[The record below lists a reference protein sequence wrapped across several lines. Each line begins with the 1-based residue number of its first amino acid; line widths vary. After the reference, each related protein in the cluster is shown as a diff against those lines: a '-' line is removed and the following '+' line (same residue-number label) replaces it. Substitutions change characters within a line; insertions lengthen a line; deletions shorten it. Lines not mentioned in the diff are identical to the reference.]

1 MFEIGRPR
9 PGGGRFLD
17 VDGKGGGGRKNQTI
31 FMDVICV
38 SIIPY
43 FKRSRLTLCFFFT
56 SMVYTLFKS
65 KFASSPLRFSIVQW
79 LCGHQE
85 SAVLKTV
92 DIF

>member
-43 FKRSRLTLCFFFT
+43 FKRSRLTLCFFSQVWST
-56 SMVYTLFKS
+56 RYS
-65 KFASSPLRFSIVQW
+65 KANL
-79 LCGHQE
+79 HQ
-85 SAVLKTV
+85 VP
-92 DIF
+92 